1 MLKVAHKRRI
11 QDSIVLEDS
20 CADLCVR
27 KLPYSVYVLF
37 HLGTRSLVSPLM
49 RMMLAALFC
58 NALDKFDAANAGTLW
73 CTCPGPQCKHNVRA
87 VVQCGSS
94 RSLPDAL
101 SLCPESALQ
110 EILPQVLLGNEHQLS
125 VRTLRTLR
133 PSLPNNL
140 HIWREKSAWTN
151 TGLIKRYL
159 SLLARSLGNVVEKRT
174 ALVLM
179 DMNPSHLDYSLIA
192 HARRLSLRLVLVPAK
207 MTKWLQP
214 ADVALFNKLKKSF
227 RAKWCEVKSTSPQG
241 TVSQEQ
247 WLHLICSAV
256 QEVLLGFC
264 WRAVFASTG
273 LLGSQEAISESLCQ
287 ELGLDTPPQV
297 PERSPTR
304 SEAVVLFPARTKVEV
319 LAWIH
324 FCPKS
329 KVPLCCP
336 PPVSYFRGQ
345 AVRRLE

>member
-1 MLKVAHKRRI
+1 MSKRPSLGLRVKVSRFLGPCRG
-11 QDSIVLEDS
+11 DSFLSVDERGLETI
-20 CADLCVR
+20 A
-27 KLPYSVYVLF
+27 K
-37 HLGTRSLVSPLM
+37 
-49 RMMLAALFC
+49 
-58 NALDKFDAANAGTLW
+58 GTLVGQHGRNFDGSAS
-73 CTCPGPQCKHNVRA
+73 CRTLGDCDEVSANERA
-87 VVQCGSS
+87 LRGRPCHPRRTKVLLASMCQ
-94 RSLPDAL
+94 
-101 SLCPESALQ
+101 ESALQ
-110 EILPQVLLGNEHQLS
+110 GILLPQVLLGNEHQLS

-174 ALVLM
+174 VLVLM

-336 PPVSYFRGQ
+336 PPVSYYRGQ

>member
-1 MLKVAHKRRI
+1 MNEAWKQSPKAPLLVNMDETSMVRHPAGHWGTVMKSAQMKGRCAVDRATLGERRSCI
-11 QDSIVLEDS
+11 TLMASI
-20 CADLCVR
+20 
-27 KLPYSVYVLF
+27 
-37 HLGTRSLVSPLM
+37 
-49 RMMLAALFC
+49 
-58 NALDKFDAANAGTLW
+58 
-73 CTCPGPQCKHNVRA
+73 
-87 VVQCGSS
+87 
-94 RSLPDAL
+94 
-101 SLCPESALQ
+101 CPESALQ

-174 ALVLM
+174 VLVLM

-336 PPVSYFRGQ
+336 PPVSYYRGQ